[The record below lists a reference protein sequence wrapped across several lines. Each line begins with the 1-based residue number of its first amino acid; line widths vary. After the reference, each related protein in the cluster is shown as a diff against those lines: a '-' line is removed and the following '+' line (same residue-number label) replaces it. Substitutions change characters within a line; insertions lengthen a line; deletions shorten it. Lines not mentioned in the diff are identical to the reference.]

1 VPSSSVRRRNGEPR
15 CLADSHL
22 ALIHGE
28 AHPSPYAV
36 LDTEVCSHIK
46 LRLRR
51 SSDFFAQVVC
61 PFMIRDIGIL
71 LDKHGSS

>member
-1 VPSSSVRRRNGEPR
+1 M
-15 CLADSHL
+15 
-22 ALIHGE
+22 
-28 AHPSPYAV
+28 